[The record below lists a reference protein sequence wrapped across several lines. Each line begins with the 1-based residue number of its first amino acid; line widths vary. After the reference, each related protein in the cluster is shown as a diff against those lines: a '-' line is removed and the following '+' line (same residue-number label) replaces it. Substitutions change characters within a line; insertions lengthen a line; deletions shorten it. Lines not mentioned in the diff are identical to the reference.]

1 VKKPVAAP
9 ARPRTPA
16 AWRVAV
22 IVLAGVIVYANS
34 LSNPFILDDDETVV
48 ENQSIRAASPVAV
61 LFPQREVPTAGR
73 PLVNASIAANYAL
86 GGLNE
91 RSYHVVNLSLH
102 LLCGLLVMGCVRR
115 TLESPRMPR
124 TLTSYAPEL
133 AFSAALLWTLHP
145 LNSEVVDYVT
155 QRTESMMAVFYL
167 LTIYAS
173 ARNWPLV
180 AVVSCAAGMAS
191 KESMVTAPVTVWL
204 YDRIVFGDRR
214 GRWPM
219 YAGLAATWGVL
230 AAVTWSGPRIYTAG
244 FGTAIDPWTYLL
256 NQTVMISRYLQLA
269 VWPHQLVLAYGA
281 PHRLALAEVWP
292 QAVFVVALLAATIV
306 ALFRWPLVGLAGAW
320 FFITLA
326 PTSSV
331 VPIATEVGAERR
343 MYLPLAAL
351 VTLAVV
357 TVWMLWR
364 RYAPLRSA
372 RAVVVPLAAVT
383 LWFGATTVIRNREY
397 GSRLAMAET
406 VLARWPTPFAHAM
419 VGSELA
425 TIGRRDEAIAEF
437 RIAAPTLPIAGFKLG
452 AELYNQRRLDE
463 AIGQFEDF
471 LHREPLRREA
481 LQARTLMG
489 RAFVLQ
495 RRWPEAIGQFQLVLG
510 TEAHVEATG
519 LIGDAL
525 FGQGKFAEAIPHYRT
540 YLASRPGDA
549 AASINLARAL
559 FNDGDLDGAAV
570 EANRLVTL
578 QIGEAIGHN
587 LLGWIFATR
596 GQLRDAQAEFAR
608 AVQLD
613 PRDQDY
619 RRDLEQVTRTLAEA
633 RAPAR

>member
-1 VKKPVAAP
+1 
-9 ARPRTPA
+9 
-16 AWRVAV
+16 
-22 IVLAGVIVYANS
+22 
-34 LSNPFILDDDETVV
+34 
-48 ENQSIRAASPVAV
+48 
-61 LFPQREVPTAGR
+61 
-73 PLVNASIAANYAL
+73 
-86 GGLNE
+86 
-91 RSYHVVNLSLH
+91 
-102 LLCGLLVMGCVRR
+102 
-115 TLESPRMPR
+115 
-124 TLTSYAPEL
+124 
-133 AFSAALLWTLHP
+133 
-145 LNSEVVDYVT
+145 
-155 QRTESMMAVFYL
+155 
-167 LTIYAS
+167 
-173 ARNWPLV
+173 
-180 AVVSCAAGMAS
+180 
-191 KESMVTAPVTVWL
+191 
-204 YDRIVFGDRR
+204 
-214 GRWPM
+214 M

-230 AAVTWSGPRIYTAG
+230 AAVTWSGPRIFTAG

-281 PHRLALAEVWP
+281 PHRLALAEVLP
-292 QAVFVVALLAATIV
+292 QAVLVVTLLAATIV
-306 ALFRWPLVGLAGAW
+306 ALFRWPLVGFAGAW

-326 PTSSV
+326 PTSSF

-357 TVWMLWR
+357 TVWMLWQ

-372 RAVVVPLAAVT
+372 RMVVVPLAAVAV
-383 LWFGATTVIRNREY
+383 WFGATTVIRNREY
-397 GSRLAMAET
+397 RSRLAMAET

-419 VGSELA
+419 VGNELV
-425 TIGRRDEAIAEF
+425 TVGRRDEAIAEF
-437 RIAAPTLPIAGFKLG
+437 RISAPALPIAAYKLG
-452 AELYNQRRLDE
+452 AELYNQHRLDE

-471 LHREPLRREA
+471 LRREPLRLEA

-495 RRWPEAIGQFQLVLG
+495 RRWPEAIEQFQLVLG

-525 FGQGKFAEAIPHYRT
+525 FGQGKFAEAIPQYRA

-570 EANRLVTL
+570 EANGLVRLKT
-578 QIGEAIGHN
+578 GEAIGHN

-596 GQLRDAQAEFAR
+596 GQLRDAQAEFTR

-613 PRDQDY
+613 PRDEEY
-619 RRDLEQVTRTLAEA
+619 RRDLDQVTQELSGR
-633 RAPAR
+633 RR

>member
-1 VKKPVAAP
+1 VKKQVIAPVRP
-9 ARPRTPA
+9 RPRT
-16 AWRVAV
+16 AWRVAA
-22 IVLAGVIVYANS
+22 IVLVGAIVYANS

-48 ENQSIRAASPVAV
+48 ENQSIRAVSRLAV

-73 PLVNASIAANYAL
+73 PLVNASIAINYAL

-91 RSYHVVNLSLH
+91 RGYHVFNLILH
-102 LLCGLLVMGCVRR
+102 LLCGLLLMGCVRR

-124 TLTSYAPEL
+124 AVNAHAPDL
-133 AFSAALLWTLHP
+133 AFAAALIWILHP

-155 QRTESMMAVFYL
+155 QRTESMMALFYL

-173 ARNWPLV
+173 ARNWPVV
-180 AVVSCAAGMAS
+180 AVLSCAAGMAC
-191 KESMVTAPVTVWL
+191 KESMVTAPVMVWL
-204 YDRIVFGDRR
+204 HDRVVLGHPRR
-214 GRWPM
+214 RWPM

-230 AAVTWSGPRIYTAG
+230 AAVTWSGPRVYTAG
-244 FGTAIDPWTYLL
+244 FGTAIDPWSYLL
-256 NQTVMISRYLQLA
+256 NQAVMIPRYLKLA
-269 VWPHQLVLAYGA
+269 VWPHALVLAYGA
-281 PHRLALAEVWP
+281 PDPLALSDVLP
-292 QAVFVVALLAATIV
+292 QAIFVVVLVAGTVV
-306 ALFRWPLVGLAGAW
+306 ALFRWPLVGFAGAW

-351 VTLAVV
+351 VTLAVLS
-357 TVWMLWR
+357 VWMLWQ
-364 RYAPLRSA
+364 RYAPPRFA
-372 RAVVVPLAAVT
+372 RMVALPLAAVAV
-383 LWFGATTVIRNREY
+383 WFGAATVNRNREY
-397 GSRLAMAET
+397 ASRLAMAQT

-425 TIGRRDEAIAEF
+425 TIGRRDEAIAEL
-437 RIAAPTLPIAGFKLG
+437 RLAAPTLPVAGFKLG

-463 AIGQFEDF
+463 AIAEFRDF
-471 LHREPLRREA
+471 LRREPLRREA
-481 LQARTLMG
+481 VQARTLMG

-495 RRWPEAIGQFQLVLG
+495 RRWPEAIEQFQLVLD
-510 TEAHVEATG
+510 TDAHVEATG

-525 FGQGKFAEAIPHYRT
+525 FGQEKFAEAVPQYRA
-540 YLASRPGDA
+540 YLAARPGDA

-570 EANRLVTL
+570 EANRLVRL
-578 QIGEAIGHN
+578 QIAEATGHN

-596 GQLRDAQAEFAR
+596 GQLPEARAEFAR

-613 PRDQDY
+613 PGDEEY
-619 RRDLEQVTRTLAEA
+619 RRDLDQVTQELSGR
-633 RAPAR
+633 RR